1 MMLMTA
7 AELGARLAEIAKRSL
22 RLRTACK
29 NEESTKLYL
38 VLPFMA
44 MLGYD
49 PTDPDEIYP
58 EHCADFD
65 SPNEKKVD
73 IAVLR
78 DGRPIIA
85 IECKRVGTDLANER
99 GQLRSYFNAL
109 LSAKVGI
116 LTNGVIFE
124 FFVDAE
130 EPNIMDE
137 EPFLTVDL
145 ETISTAGAVS
155 DVVETLL
162 ELTKS
167 RYSPDSIAEIV
178 HIQLVRGRIR
188 TALIAELASP
198 SEEFC
203 RVLLQKVG
211 IRNLRRT
218 AIERN
223 YGPLIKAVFAEALV
237 MPIAA
242 RLRCGT
248 DPEPS
253 IASMDVRGAPE
264 VIEIS
269 QRVVTS
275 DRELAVFNYIK
286 RRLAFLVST
295 EAQFAAIDRVSSK
308 DYVGKFVVFYDK
320 ERKGRLFDFIE
331 ARDGADKFVF
341 PEPIGEIVTANI
353 REIDEALLITFV
365 SRLKDLAGIPSE
377 RPHLTLAQTA

>member
-1 MMLMTA
+1 MMTA
-7 AELGARLAEIAKRSL
+7 SELSARLGEIAARAM
-22 RLRTACK
+22 RLRAACR

-49 PTDPDEIYP
+49 LTDPNEIYP
-58 EHCADFD
+58 EHSADFD
-65 SPNEKKVD
+65 APDEKKVD

-78 DGRPIIA
+78 DGLPIIA
-85 IECKRVGTDLANER
+85 IKCKKVGADLANER

-109 LSAKVGI
+109 PSAKVGV
-116 LTNGVIFE
+116 LTNGIMFE

-137 EPFLTVDL
+137 EPFLTIDL
-145 ETISTAGAVS
+145 ETIATAGAVPE
-155 DVVETLL
+155 VVETLL
-162 ELTKS
+162 ELTKE
-167 RYSPDSIAEIV
+167 RYVPDRIAEIA
-178 HIQLVRGRIR
+178 HIQLVRGRLR

-211 IRNLRRT
+211 IRNLRRA

-223 YGPLIKAVFAEALV
+223 YGPLIKGVFAEALV
-237 MPIAA
+237 LPIAA
-242 RLRCGT
+242 RLRGGA
-248 DPEPS
+248 DQ
-253 IASMDVRGAPE
+253 ASLPLLERKEAPE
-264 VIEIS
+264 VTELS

-275 DRELAVFNYIK
+275 DRELAVFNYVK
-286 RRLAFLVST
+286 RRLAFLVSS
-295 EAQFAAIDRVSSK
+295 EAQFAAIDRVSFK
-308 DYVGKFVVFYDK
+308 DYVGKFVIYYDK

-341 PEPIGEIVTANI
+341 PEPIGEIVTATI
-353 REIDEALLITFV
+353 REIDDALLSTFV
-365 SRLKDLAGIPSE
+365 SRLKDLTGSPSE
-377 RPHLTLAQTA
+377 RPPIALAQAG

>member
-1 MMLMTA
+1 MMTA
-7 AELGARLAEIAKRSL
+7 SELSARLEEIAARSM
-22 RLRTACK
+22 RLQAACR

-49 PTDPDEIYP
+49 LTDPNEIYP
-58 EHCADFD
+58 DHGADFD
-65 SPNEKKVD
+65 TPDATKVD
-73 IAVLR
+73 IAVLK
-78 DGRPIIA
+78 DGLPIIA
-85 IECKRVGTDLANER
+85 IECKKVGANLANER

-109 LSAKVGI
+109 LSAKVGM
-116 LTNGVIFE
+116 LTNGIIFE

-137 EPFLTVDL
+137 EPFLTIDL
-145 ETISTAGAVS
+145 ETISTAGAVP

-162 ELTKS
+162 ELTKD
-167 RYSPDSIAEIV
+167 RYAPESIAEIA
-178 HIQLVRGRIR
+178 HIQLVRGRLR

-211 IRNLRRT
+211 IRNLCRA

-223 YGPLIKAVFAEALV
+223 YGPLIKGVFAEALV
-237 MPIAA
+237 LPIAA
-242 RLRCGT
+242 RLRSGG
-248 DPEPS
+248 DQEVALPILE
-253 IASMDVRGAPE
+253 RKEAPE
-264 VIEIS
+264 VTELS

-275 DRELAVFNYIK
+275 DRELAVFNYVK
-286 RRLAFLVST
+286 RRLAFLVSS
-295 EAQFAAIDRVSSK
+295 EAQFAAIDRVSFK

-353 REIDEALLITFV
+353 REIDDALLSTFV
-365 SRLKDLAGIPSE
+365 SRLKDLTGVPCE
-377 RPHLTLAQTA
+377 RPQLAIAQAG

>member
-1 MMLMTA
+1 MMTA
-7 AELGARLAEIAKRSL
+7 SELNARLAEIASRSM
-22 RLRTACK
+22 RFRAACR

-38 VLPFMA
+38 VLPFLA

-49 PTDPDEIYP
+49 LTDPSEIYP
-58 EHCADFD
+58 EHSADFD
-65 SPNEKKVD
+65 APNEKKVD

-85 IECKRVGTDLANER
+85 IECKKVGTDLANER

-109 LSAKVGI
+109 LSAKVGM
-116 LTNGVIFE
+116 LTNGIVFE

-130 EPNIMDE
+130 EPNIMDD
-137 EPFLTVDL
+137 EPFLTIDL

-162 ELTKS
+162 ELTKG
-167 RYSPDSIAEIV
+167 RYSPESIAEIA
-178 HIQLVRGRIR
+178 HIQLVRGRLR
-188 TALIAELASP
+188 TALIGELASP
-198 SEEFC
+198 SEDFC

-242 RLRCGT
+242 RLRT
-248 DPEPS
+248 SRDQE
-253 IASMDVRGAPE
+253 ASPTLDERREAPE
-264 VIEIS
+264 VTELS

-275 DRELAVFNYIK
+275 DRELAVFNYVK

-295 EAQFAAIDRVSSK
+295 EAQFAAIDKVSFK
-308 DYVGKFVVFYDK
+308 DYVGKFALFYDK

-353 REIDEALLITFV
+353 REIDEALLSTFV
-365 SRLKDLAGIPSE
+365 ARVKDLNGTSSE
-377 RPHLTLAQTA
+377 RPQFTLAQTG

>member
-1 MMLMTA
+1 MMTA
-7 AELGARLAEIAKRSL
+7 SELSARLGEIAARAM
-22 RLRTACK
+22 RLRAACR

-49 PTDPDEIYP
+49 LTDPNEIYP
-58 EHCADFD
+58 EHSADFD
-65 SPNEKKVD
+65 DPDEKKVD

-78 DGRPIIA
+78 DGLPIIA
-85 IECKRVGTDLANER
+85 IECKKVGVDLASER

-109 LSAKVGI
+109 LSAKVGV
-116 LTNGVIFE
+116 LTNGIMFE

-137 EPFLTVDL
+137 EPFLTIDL
-145 ETISTAGAVS
+145 ETISTAGAVP
-155 DVVETLL
+155 DVVESLL
-162 ELTKS
+162 ELTKE
-167 RYSPDSIAEIV
+167 RYVPGSIAEIAHV
-178 HIQLVRGRIR
+178 QLVRGRLR

-203 RVLLQKVG
+203 RVLLQKIG
-211 IRNLRRT
+211 IRNLRRA

-223 YGPLIKAVFAEALV
+223 YGPLIKGVFADALV
-237 MPIAA
+237 LPVAA
-242 RLRCGT
+242 RLRADG
-248 DPEPS
+248 DQE
-253 IASMDVRGAPE
+253 ASLPLLERKEALE
-264 VIEIS
+264 VTELS

-275 DRELAVFNYIK
+275 DRELAVFNYVK

-295 EAQFAAIDRVSSK
+295 EAQFAAIDRVSFK

-353 REIDEALLITFV
+353 REIDDAFLSTFV
-365 SRLKDLAGIPSE
+365 SRLKDLAGVPSE
-377 RPHLTLAQTA
+377 RPPFALAQAG